1 MLMHLVVIRILAK
14 NKIKKVD
21 DEDSYVLGSRFCASF
36 PVALFSCFPAI
47 RQQDGNMCQPAI
59 GRNVSRMATQWQH
72 VSVRHGKMM
81 ME

>member
-1 MLMHLVVIRILAK
+1 MLMRLVAIRILAK
-14 NKIKKVD
+14 KNKVD

-47 RQQDGNMCQPAI
+47 RHQDGNMCQPAI

-72 VSVRHGKMM
+72 VSVRHVKMM